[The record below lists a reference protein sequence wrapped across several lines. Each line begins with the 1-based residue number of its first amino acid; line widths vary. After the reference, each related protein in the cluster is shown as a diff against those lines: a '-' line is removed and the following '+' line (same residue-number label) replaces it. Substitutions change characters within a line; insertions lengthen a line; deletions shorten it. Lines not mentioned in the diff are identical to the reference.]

1 MNPLILL
8 FKYALCRRIDMI
20 YYNFLKLQ
28 YNNKIR
34 LIYKEGIKNQKLF

>member
-1 MNPLILL
+1 MNALILL

-20 YYNFLKLQ
+20 YYNFQKHQ

-34 LIYKEGIKNQKLF
+34 LIYKEEIKKQKLF